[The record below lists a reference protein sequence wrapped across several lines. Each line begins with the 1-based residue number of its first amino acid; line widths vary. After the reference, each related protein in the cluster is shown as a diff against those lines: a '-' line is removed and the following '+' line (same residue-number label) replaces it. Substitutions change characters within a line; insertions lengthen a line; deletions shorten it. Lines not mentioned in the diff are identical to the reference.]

1 VSGPRAAPVRIQL
14 CGHLVV
20 ERDGHELAD
29 RALGSRK
36 GRLLLQ
42 LLAAQRGRL
51 VATERIAD
59 VLWAAEQPRD
69 AAANVATLVSRLRSV
84 LGDDVIAGSRA
95 AYGLLPGGAWVTDV
109 DAARQLVVEATDRH
123 RAGEPGL
130 ACAAATR
137 AHELLGD
144 HDGLVELPGD
154 DWLLPLRE
162 EIRGLRRNAR
172 HLAAVTATQTGD
184 RQTARTLAEA
194 AIAADALD
202 EQACRDLMT
211 ALAADGESA
220 AALSAYADLQRTL
233 RRELGIDPHRDTRE
247 VHLTILRG
255 GLPAAA
261 APVRDEGSRAEVG
274 RLLGRAD
281 EVAAVREAWS
291 AAVAGDPSLTLVLG
305 EAGIGKSRL
314 LAEVESLVR
323 ATGGVV
329 LAARC
334 HASERSL
341 FLEPVVE
348 ALRPEL
354 TARSA
359 AALMDLAGAHADALV
374 GLLPQLAAALPGTR
388 QQADRPQEP
397 EAERRRAYEAVAHA
411 LARLSRD
418 RPVLLALDDAQDAG
432 LATVDLLDYLSR
444 HLGAARVL
452 LVASARSE
460 ESSALLERTGDRTRV
475 VALGPLPVS
484 AVTAMAAAAG
494 HLDQAAALA
503 ARTKG
508 HPFSVVEMLRALGAG
523 ESGIPSSLSAAV
535 LRRVSR
541 AGPDGEEAM
550 QAAAVLGTQV
560 DPAQLAGLLDV
571 SELEAVRRCES
582 LVTARLMTREGLGYE
597 FANDL
602 VQEVVYDA
610 VPPPIRRAHHR
621 RAADLLA
628 EHPEALA
635 RHADA
640 VSDWSR
646 AARAWLLAGDEAMR
660 RAAAHDAGALLERAA
675 AAARTGG
682 DDDLLARVL
691 LSRARVWEALT
702 DFEPSLADID
712 EALRLARAAGNKR
725 MEMMALR
732 ARGGDALVGLHR
744 PAAEPFQHL
753 TDGLRLAGELADRV
767 AEADF
772 AGRLAVLETSRLRFE
787 QALRH
792 GQRSI
797 AAARAAADDRALV
810 IGLDGI
816 KTAHAYLG
824 DVGPLRSVIDELT
837 PLLRRLRHTWLLQW
851 CVFES
856 SFVAMAAGD
865 SRSTRSLIDESL
877 QLNERTGYP
886 AYAVFFLAHRGW
898 FARLDGEIDAALDDG
913 KRAVAL
919 AASVEHPWW
928 LATAAG
934 LYAATLLAAGQ
945 PDAAAEMADR
955 GLVSVGDAAA
965 EGYPL
970 RCLAP
975 LAAATG
981 DAAALRRA
989 DDLLTGI
996 TAPPGQAWILGADA
1010 YLCIARAWLD
1020 AGDPVHAATAL
1031 APLRGA
1037 TRPGHWAALH
1047 HAANGIAANG
1057 IAANGIAAQS
1067 IGAESTAAESL
1078 AAQHILR

>member
-1 VSGPRAAPVRIQL
+1 VVDADPVIDPPVRIRA

-20 ERDGHELAD
+20 ERNGHELGD

-42 LLAAQRGRL
+42 LLVAQRGRL
-51 VATERIAD
+51 VPTERIAD
-59 VLWAAEQPRD
+59 VLWGDDQPRD
-69 AAANVATLVSRLRSV
+69 PAANVATLVSRLRSV

-109 DAARQLVVEATDRH
+109 DTARRLVVEATDR
-123 RAGEPGL
+123 RKAGEPGL
-130 ACAAATR
+130 AGVAAAR
-137 AHELLGD
+137 AHYLLGE
-144 HDGLVELPGD
+144 HDGLVGLPGD
-154 DWLLPLRE
+154 DWVLPLRE
-162 EIRGLRRNAR
+162 EIRALRRTAR
-172 HLAAVTATQTGD
+172 HLGAVCATDTGD
-184 RQTARTLAEA
+184 LHTARTLAVA
-194 AIAADALD
+194 AVAADPLD

-220 AALSAYADLQRTL
+220 TALSCYADLQRTL

-247 VHLTILRG
+247 VHLAILRG
-255 GLPAAA
+255 GQPAAA
-261 APVRDEGSRAEVG
+261 APVHDDKSRVEG
-274 RLLGRAD
+274 RLLGRAG
-281 EVAAVREAWS
+281 ELATVRDAWS
-291 AAVAGDPSLTLVLG
+291 SAVAGQPCLTLVLG

-323 ATGGVV
+323 STGGVV

-341 FLEPVVE
+341 FLEPVLE
-348 ALRPEL
+348 ALRPQL
-354 TARSA
+354 TRLGA
-359 AALMDLAGAHADALV
+359 AALVDLAGAHSEALV
-374 GLLPQLAAALPGTR
+374 ALLPQLTAGLPGAER
-388 QQADRPQEP
+388 RGDRPMEA
-397 EAERRRAYEAVAHA
+397 EAERRRAYEAVAHV

-452 LVASARSE
+452 IVAAARSE
-460 ESSALLERTGDRTRV
+460 ESRALLERTGERRRV

-494 HLDQAAALA
+494 HMDQAEALA
-503 ARTKG
+503 SRTKG
-508 HPFSVVEMLRALGAG
+508 HPFSVVEMLRALAAG
-523 ESGIPSSLSAAV
+523 ESGIPPSLAEAV

-541 AGPDGEEAM
+541 TGPEGEQAM
-550 QAAAVLGTQV
+550 QAAAVLGSQV
-560 DPAQLAGLLDV
+560 DPEQLAGLLTV

-582 LVTARLMTREGLGYE
+582 LVTARLMNREGLGYE

-640 VSDWSR
+640 VGDWAR

-660 RAAAHDAGALLERAA
+660 SAAAHDAAALLDRAA
-675 AAARTGG
+675 AAARTGA

-702 DFEPSLADID
+702 DFETSLADID
-712 EALRLARAAGNKR
+712 EALQLARGVGSKR
-725 MEMMALR
+725 IEMKALR
-732 ARGGDALVGLHR
+732 ARGGDVLVGLRH
-744 PAAEPFQHL
+744 PAAEPFAHL
-753 TDGLRLAGELADRV
+753 SDGLRLAGELGDRV

-772 AGRLAVLETSRLRFE
+772 GGRLAVLEVSRLRFE

-797 AAARAAADDRALV
+797 AAARAAADDRALA

-816 KTAHAYLG
+816 KTAYAYLG
-824 DVGPLRSVIDELT
+824 DVGPLRTVIDELT

-856 SFVAMAAGD
+856 SFVTMAAGD

-877 QLNERTGYP
+877 QLNLQTGYP

-898 FARLDGEIDAALDDG
+898 FARLDGELDAALADG
-913 KRAVAL
+913 RSAVEQ

-934 LYAATLLAAGQ
+934 LYAATLLAAGRR
-945 PDAAAEMADR
+945 DEAAEMADR
-955 GLVSVGDAAA
+955 GLASVGPEAA
-965 EGYPL
+965 EGYRL

-975 LAAATG
+975 LAAASH
-981 DAAALRRA
+981 DPDALRRA
-989 DDLLTGI
+989 DDLLSGVT
-996 TAPPGQAWILGADA
+996 TPPGQAWVLGADA
-1010 YLCIARAWLD
+1010 YLCAALAWRA
-1020 AGDPVHAATAL
+1020 AGDPGRAAAVC
-1031 APLRGA
+1031 APLVRA
-1037 TRPGHWAALH
+1037 TGPGHWAVLRQ
-1047 HAANGIAANG
+1047 AADVVV
-1057 IAANGIAAQS
+1057 AQNS
-1067 IGAESTAAESL
+1067 SL
-1078 AAQHILR
+1078 R